1 LRRGTASLSVR
12 RVERPFIPVVC
23 EAVMSETRKVLV
35 VDDDEKIGDLICN
48 YLGKCRFEAHS
59 VGDGLDAIEF
69 LKKREEHIDIIITDY
84 SMPQMN
90 GLELTKV
97 VRLRY
102 PRTVVIGMSG
112 FEAMASDFRKA
123 GAHAFFR
130 KPFQL
135 PDVLSAIN
143 SVIL

>member
-1 LRRGTASLSVR
+1 
-12 RVERPFIPVVC
+12 
-23 EAVMSETRKVLV
+23 MSETRKVLV
-35 VDDDEKIGDLICN
+35 VDDDEKIGDLICH
-48 YLGKCRFEAHS
+48 YLGRCRFEAYR

-69 LKKREEHIDIIITDY
+69 LKKGKEHVDIIITDY

-90 GLELTKV
+90 GIDLTRI
-97 VRLRY
+97 VRHRY

-112 FEAMASDFRKA
+112 FEAVASDFMKA

-135 PDVLSAIN
+135 PDILYAIN
-143 SVIL
+143 SVILK